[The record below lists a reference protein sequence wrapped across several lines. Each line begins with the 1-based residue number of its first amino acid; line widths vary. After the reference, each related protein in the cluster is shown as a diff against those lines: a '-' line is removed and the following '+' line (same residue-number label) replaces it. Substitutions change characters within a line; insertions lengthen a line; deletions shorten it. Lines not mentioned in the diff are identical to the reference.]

1 MINLRLGELT
11 MNKILKYEQIN
22 SNELNANIT
31 DILNEHLTKHNAT
44 VFEVYENYILVSFD
58 FFNSKSRIAKEK
70 RILLYFDFNNLLI
83 FIEDHKLFN
92 KFQQLFKE
100 NFHRNNQELL
110 RLFFIELISEDM
122 ENIDEFEKI
131 ITIAED
137 NAIKDSKKDYLNKII
152 KFRKQLLNL
161 KHYYNQ
167 LQVIFDGFLENENKF
182 FDDEALRKL
191 NIIHNRIDRLQLG
204 VLNLRDYVTQMR
216 EAYQSQID
224 IEQNNLMKIFTLITA
239 IFLPL
244 TLMVGWY
251 GMNFKYMPELNSLYG
266 YPIFIASSII
276 VSIILLIYFKKKHW
290 F

>member
-1 MINLRLGELT
+1 
-11 MNKILKYEQIN
+11 MNKIFKFEQIN
-22 SNELNANIT
+22 SNELNINTIN
-31 DILNEHLTKHNAT
+31 ILNEHLTKHNAT

-58 FFNSKSRIAKEK
+58 YFNSKSRIGKQK

-92 KFQQLFKE
+92 EFDQLFKE
-100 NFHRNNQELL
+100 NFHRSNQELL

-266 YPIFIASSII
+266 YPIFIAGSII
-276 VSIILLIYFKKKHW
+276 VSIVLLIYFKKKHW

>member
-1 MINLRLGELT
+1 
-11 MNKILKYEQIN
+11 
-22 SNELNANIT
+22 
-31 DILNEHLTKHNAT
+31 
-44 VFEVYENYILVSFD
+44 
-58 FFNSKSRIAKEK
+58 
-70 RILLYFDFNNLLI
+70 
-83 FIEDHKLFN
+83 
-92 KFQQLFKE
+92 
-100 NFHRNNQELL
+100 
-110 RLFFIELISEDM
+110 M

-266 YPIFIASSII
+266 YPIFIAGSII
-276 VSIILLIYFKKKHW
+276 VSIVLLIYFKKKHW